1 MVIQAQESGTL
12 QIQRT
17 ISGARAQVRQWISG
31 GDSIA
36 LVPTMGNLHAG
47 HMSLVNRARALA
59 DRVVVSVFV
68 NPMQFGP
75 REDYSAYPRT
85 PEADHFLLSSAE
97 VDLLFEPSVDEMYP
111 DGQERAARVV
121 VPGLSDVLCG
131 ATRPGHFVGVTTV
144 VTKLLNIIQP
154 TVAVFGEKDFQ
165 QLLIIRRLVADLNCP
180 VEIASAPICREDDG
194 LAMSSRNRYLSPE
207 ERAVAPVLHATLL
220 EVAEKVLDDVE
231 PLQEIQEWGAR
242 QLADAGLVPD
252 YLEVRDRYTLEM
264 PVSADSNLVI
274 LAAAG
279 LGRTRLIDNVM
290 VDRN

>member
-1 MVIQAQESGTL
+1 MVIQAQESGSL
-12 QIQRT
+12 HIQHT
-17 ISGARAQVRQWISG
+17 ISGARAQVREWVSA

-47 HMSLVNRARALA
+47 HMSLVHRARALA

-68 NPMQFGP
+68 NPLQFGP

-97 VDLLFEPSVDEMYP
+97 VDLLFEPPVEEMYP

-180 VEIASAPICREDDG
+180 VEIASVPICREDDG
-194 LAMSSRNRYLSPE
+194 LAMSSRNRYLSPA

-220 EVAEKVLDDVE
+220 EVAEKVLEDIE
-231 PLQEIQEWGAR
+231 SLREIQEWGVR
-242 QLADAGLVPD
+242 KLAATGLVPD

-264 PVSADSNLVI
+264 PVAADSNLVI
-274 LAAAG
+274 LAAASA
-279 LGRTRLIDNVM
+279 GRTRLIDNVM
-290 VDRN
+290 VDRS